1 MENTTPKMIIDGR
14 SYPINGE
21 KSVLQLCRN
30 NGIDIPSL
38 CYHPSL
44 SVFGAC
50 RMCLVECEGLGI
62 ISSCTLAPRDGMV
75 VKTNTETIRN
85 MRKTT
90 LQLLLADHDVDCTS
104 CPKSGKCRLQ
114 DLARRYNVND
124 VPFKKLRFKGAIDK
138 SSPSL
143 IRDAS
148 KCVLCGNC
156 VRACSEIQGI
166 SVLGFAKRGY
176 DSVVQPAF
184 GLPIGKVDCVN
195 CGQCAAVCPTG
206 AIVSHS
212 YNDEIM
218 AAIHDPNTFVVAQ
231 IAPAVRVGLGEEF
244 GLKPGTP
251 VMGKMVAAMHRLG
264 FDLVCDTAFAADFT
278 TIEEGTEILGRV
290 TKGENLPVFTSCCPA
305 WVKYAEEYEQDMLG
319 HLSSCKSP
327 QEMGAAIFR
336 RILPEKIGKD
346 NKDIFVVSVMPCTAK
361 KFEVA
366 RDEFSHDGV
375 RDINISMT
383 NAELADLIRELG
395 VDFNSL
401 PDEACDDPMG
411 LESGA
416 GVIYGATGGVTE
428 AVVRFA
434 AEKLTGKKPE
444 SLDFK
449 ALRGSEGIRE
459 AEIEVAGIK
468 LSLCQVFGLANVHKV
483 CEMVRSGEKKYHVV
497 EVMAC
502 PGGCVNGA
510 GQPFTLQPD
519 KVIPM
524 RTSGLYGHDSSLKVR
539 AAQDNEQVAAI
550 YKQYLED
557 TPNGHEAHRLL
568 HTHYHARPKF
578 VKD

>member
-1 MENTTPKMIIDGR
+1 MENTIIIDGR

-21 KSVLQLCRN
+21 KNVLQLARN
-30 NGIDIPSL
+30 NGIDIPSI
-38 CYHPSL
+38 CYHPML

-50 RMCLVECEGLGI
+50 RMCLVECEGMGI
-62 ISSCTLAPRDGMV
+62 ITACTLAPRAGMV
-75 VKTNTETIRN
+75 IKTNTDTIRS

-90 LQLLLADHDVDCTS
+90 LQLLLANHDVDCAT

-114 DLARRYNVND
+114 ELARRYGVD
-124 VPFKKLRFKGAIDK
+124 HVPYIKVRDKGKVDK

-143 IRDAS
+143 IRDPS
-148 KCVLCGNC
+148 KCILCGNC

-166 SVLGFAKRGY
+166 SVLDFAKRGF
-176 DSVVQPAF
+176 DTVVQPAM
-184 GLPIGKVDCVN
+184 GLPLGKVDCVN
-195 CGQCAAVCPTG
+195 CGQCSAVCPTG

-327 QEMGAAIFR
+327 QEMGAAMFR
-336 RILPEKIGKD
+336 RILPEKVGKD

-366 RDEFSHDGV
+366 REEFSHDGV

-383 NAELADLIRELG
+383 TAELADLIRELG

-444 SLDFK
+444 NLDFK

-468 LSLCQVFGLANVHKV
+468 LNLCQVFGLANTHKV
-483 CEMVRSGEKKYHVV
+483 CEMIRKGEKKYHVV

-510 GQPFTLQPD
+510 GQPHMLMPD
-519 KVIPM
+519 KIVPM
-524 RTSGLYGHDSSLKVR
+524 RTSGLYGHDASLKLR
-539 AAQDNEQVAAI
+539 TATDNEQVAAI

-568 HTHYHARPKF
+568 HTHYAPRPKF

>member
-1 MENTTPKMIIDGR
+1 
-14 SYPINGE
+14 
-21 KSVLQLCRN
+21 
-30 NGIDIPSL
+30 
-38 CYHPSL
+38 
-44 SVFGAC
+44 
-50 RMCLVECEGLGI
+50 MCLVECEGLGV

-75 VKTNTETIRN
+75 VKTNTDTIRN
-85 MRKTT
+85 MRKAT
-90 LQLLLADHDVDCTS
+90 LQLLLANHDVDCTS

-114 DLARRYNVND
+114 ELARRYGVD
-124 VPFKKLRFKGAIDK
+124 HVPYKKVREKGAIDK

-143 IRDAS
+143 VRDPS

-166 SVLGFAKRGY
+166 SVLDFAKRGF
-176 DSVVQPAF
+176 DTVVQPAM
-184 GLPIGKVDCVN
+184 GMPIGKVDCVN

-218 AAIHDPNTFVVAQ
+218 AAIHDPNKFVVAQ

-305 WVKYAEEYEQDMLG
+305 WVKYAEEYQQDMLG

-327 QEMGAAIFR
+327 QEMGAALFR
-336 RILPEKIGKD
+336 RMLPEKIGKD
-346 NKDIFVVSVMPCTAK
+346 NKDIFIVSVMPCTAK

-366 RDEFSHDGV
+366 REEFSHDGV

-383 NAELADLIRELG
+383 TAELADLIRELG

-444 SLDFK
+444 NLDFK
-449 ALRGSEGIRE
+449 ALRGAEGIRE
-459 AEIEVAGIK
+459 VEVEVAGIK
-468 LSLCQVFGLANVHKV
+468 LNLCQVFGLANVRKV
-483 CEMVRSGEKKYHVV
+483 CEMIRSGEKKYHVV

-510 GQPFTLQPD
+510 GQPHMLMPD
-519 KVIPM
+519 KIVPM
-524 RTSGLYGHDSSLKVR
+524 RTSGLYGHDANLKLR
-539 AAQDNEQVAAI
+539 TATDNEQVAAI

-557 TPNGHEAHRLL
+557 TPHGHEAHRLL

-578 VKD
+578 IKD